1 MTPDELADIRQDA
14 TFTAERAGAPGSPVR
29 LRAEATLRLLDA
41 YEALRVTARTLAMGE
56 MIATGRGWKCRM
68 CLRTISLEECAR
80 RGPDACFPAADPA
93 WHAADCQVR
102 KVLES

>member
-41 YEALRVTARTLAMGE
+41 YEAMAQLICE
-56 MIATGRGWKCRM
+56 MWA
-68 CLRTISLEECAR
+68 CAKDWS
-80 RGPDACFPAADPA
+80 GPDASSHYRSDILDRIVGLCGDRGSCAARSGVSSRSGSRTD
-93 WHAADCQVR
+93 R
-102 KVLES
+102 R

>member
-1 MTPDELADIRQDA
+1 MTPDELADIRSAAPEIDHV
-14 TFTAERAGAPGSPVR
+14 GAHGVPGR
-29 LRAEATLRLLDA
+29 LRAETVIRLLDS
-41 YEALRVTARTLAMGE
+41 YEALRVTARTLAMSE

-68 CLRTISLEECAR
+68 CLRTISSEECAR